1 MLTNEQLAKLRDL
14 KNNVNDDNIRIKNAV
29 KKILIG
35 NPFIIHVLNNNS
47 LDEDCP
53 QDYIGENI
61 FDFYFLPGVQTEVKN
76 FICFDVGF
84 EDISRTNK
92 AFKLFRLEVYI
103 LSNFDDTEDKE
114 TGISRPD
121 LLGYLISCDINHKD
135 IKGLRFTLISD
146 KPTIMD
152 NTYSCRCLIF
162 EATADNGIAFG
173 GKVVN
178 RV

>member
-61 FDFYFLPGVQTEVKN
+61 FDFYSMVHSQ
-76 FICFDVGF
+76 I
-84 EDISRTNK
+84 
-92 AFKLFRLEVYI
+92 
-103 LSNFDDTEDKE
+103 
-114 TGISRPD
+114 
-121 LLGYLISCDINHKD
+121 
-135 IKGLRFTLISD
+135 
-146 KPTIMD
+146 
-152 NTYSCRCLIF
+152 
-162 EATADNGIAFG
+162 
-173 GKVVN
+173 
-178 RV
+178 